1 MNDSS
6 YIDRKAEQN
15 EFGKLYYP
23 AKNALRT
30 TAEPRPTAYIPECG
44 LELPT
49 PYGRMAPFKPCE
61 FRSSHSMSV
70 HETITQM
77 Q

>member
-1 MNDSS
+1 MCDSS
-6 YIDRKAEQN
+6 DFDSKIYQN

-23 AKNALRT
+23 AKYALRT
-30 TAEPRPTAYIPECG
+30 TAEPRPSAYIPDCG

-61 FRSSHSMSV
+61 YRSSALRH
-70 HETITQM
+70 ITHAVN
-77 Q
+77 